1 MITEVMRF
9 FLSLGMLKY
18 LFTVVMC
25 LGMMVC
31 NAQVGSLKDLEIC
44 ISKTT
49 THVSDSLVNTGWKL
63 DPALTGY
70 FENDYYRTFSF
81 GNLETDPK
89 KAMAWL
95 RIHTEKTA
103 VNRVYYQ
110 APDED
115 TYNRFLQE
123 IEARKIFKNSP
134 QTIEGQTMTAF
145 VGKDFAYQTI
155 VFNGNFTI
163 VVIGKKYYAD
173 HTR

>member
-1 MITEVMRF
+1 
-9 FLSLGMLKY
+9 
-18 LFTVVMC
+18 
-25 LGMMVC
+25 MVC
-31 NAQVGSLKDLEIC
+31 KAQVGSLKDLERC

-49 THVSDSLVNTGWKL
+49 THVGDSLVNAGWKL

-70 FENDYYRTFSF
+70 YENDYYRTFSF

-95 RIHTEKTA
+95 RIHTERTA

-115 TYNRFLQE
+115 TFNRFLQE

-134 QTIEGQTMTAF
+134 QTIEGQTMTAY